1 MYQYGVIARLKTVA
15 WITLRTLPFLK
26 LSSSS
31 AVALK
36 SCLAI
41 ASISNGLNNCLRIT
55 DDEEFFLAETSW
67 WEGISFSRL
76 GRIWALR
83 PSSHRTIS
91 QIQTDQPGGNAIFF
105 SFQVS
110 LHFRKQKAELHF
122 PRNVNNID
130 YQLTFHNCVWLIW
143 HTDTSSQGATRRTS
157 LRQPCSFRQVS
168 SPIIRQSLNYSYPM
182 CLEC

>member
-67 WEGISFSRL
+67 
-76 GRIWALR
+76 
-83 PSSHRTIS
+83 
-91 QIQTDQPGGNAIFF
+91 
-105 SFQVS
+105 
-110 LHFRKQKAELHF
+110 
-122 PRNVNNID
+122 
-130 YQLTFHNCVWLIW
+130 
-143 HTDTSSQGATRRTS
+143 
-157 LRQPCSFRQVS
+157 
-168 SPIIRQSLNYSYPM
+168 
-182 CLEC
+182 